1 MRKITSQKE
10 EIYMT
15 KVGCGLHLTYTH
27 EDHHC
32 EICEYGP
39 NKETEYPCNVCFANN
54 KCYWVP
60 KL

>member
-1 MRKITSQKE
+1 
-10 EIYMT
+10 MT